1 MTEPAAAAEA
11 AAQAAEAAADA
22 AGEAADAAAEASQA
36 DEAEA
41 GEPTVVV
48 VEQEPS
54 GTEEVADSLAL
65 AEQIRAIAREVATE
79 VTQGLYAYVDSRVGM
94 VEQDAAAAVAIAVE
108 AAEEAESEPP
118 PPADSPPPPPDDP
131 PKTQHWWFRNG
142 TRAKE

>member
-1 MTEPAAAAEA
+1 MTEPAAAADA

-22 AGEAADAAAEASQA
+22 AGEAAAAASEAAEADQA
-36 DEAEA
+36 EP
-41 GEPTVVV
+41 EPTVVV

-65 AEQIRAIAREVATE
+65 AEQIRGIAREVAGE
-79 VTQGLYAYVDSRVGM
+79 VTRDLYAYVDSRVGM

-118 PPADSPPPPPDDP
+118 PPEDPPPATPDEP
-131 PKTQHWWFRNG
+131 PKQTHWWFRKG
-142 TRAKE
+142 PRSKE